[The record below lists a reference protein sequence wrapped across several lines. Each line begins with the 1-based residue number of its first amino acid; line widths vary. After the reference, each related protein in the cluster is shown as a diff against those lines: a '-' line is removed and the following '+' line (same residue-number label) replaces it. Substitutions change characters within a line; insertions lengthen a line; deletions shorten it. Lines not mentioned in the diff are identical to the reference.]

1 MRYSLNWL
9 KELIPLDDLP
19 VSDLLRNL
27 SRIGLHSEN
36 LFEAGGDWIFDLEI
50 PANRGDLL
58 SLRGL
63 AREISA
69 LLRLP
74 SPALLVHPDR
84 GRESAV
90 QPFSIEIS
98 ETQACPFYAGALLDG
113 IQVKE
118 LDPARR
124 TRLVNLNQRPIS
136 NVVDIT
142 NYVLMEL
149 GQPLHAFDADRISG
163 GIVVRFARTGEVLTT
178 LDGVERTLNESVLVI
193 ADQEK
198 PLALAGIMGGQQSEI
213 GLNTRRVLLES
224 AFFNPQVIRM
234 SRKSLG
240 LETEASVRFERG
252 VDPDLVVVSLERAKQ
267 LLAEAAGGKVRAAGR
282 TGELKRTASPI
293 SLHFKHVE
301 QILGV
306 DIAAEEV
313 ESILQGIGCKLEIQK
328 EKLVVVPPAYRRDLQ
343 EEIDLIEEV
352 ARFHDY
358 ERLPSRLPRVQI
370 LASPDNQ
377 VQANRERLRDL
388 MVSAGF
394 DETVSHSLLPVYG
407 SEPGL
412 KLINP
417 QSEEQQMLRKSL
429 SASLLRVGLENLNRG
444 NLDLHLFEIGTV
456 YEAGA
461 DRNGEPQ
468 RLAIFLKSGP
478 NDLLQI
484 KALVSEIARRLA
496 LEPPAV
502 DGPGRLDGFPGT
514 RLNPPGREDFA
525 LVGRHDTPF
534 GPAAFAEINLDPD
547 LVKTIP
553 PPRYR
558 PWPRFPAVV
567 RDFSFICPD
576 RAPWAE
582 IQKAVKEISD
592 LIAGVEFF
600 DLYRSPDLPGD
611 SHSLAFS
618 VRFQS
623 AERTLTRGE
632 VDQLQAKILERLANL
647 GLSLRQ

>member
-1 MRYSLNWL
+1 
-9 KELIPLDDLP
+9 
-19 VSDLLRNL
+19 
-27 SRIGLHSEN
+27 
-36 LFEAGGDWIFDLEI
+36 
-50 PANRGDLL
+50 DLL

-84 GRESAV
+84 GREASV
-90 QPFSIEIS
+90 QPFSIEINAP
-98 ETQACPFYAGALLDG
+98 QACPFYAGALMDG
-113 IQVKE
+113 VQVK
-118 LDPARR
+118 DFAPARR
-124 TRLVNLNQRPIS
+124 ARLVNLNQRSIS

-142 NYVLMEL
+142 NYVLLEL

-193 ADQEK
+193 ADHEK

-213 GLNTRRVLLES
+213 GLHTKRILLES

-240 LETEASVRFERG
+240 LETEASIRFERG

-267 LLAEAAGGKVRAAGR
+267 LLAEAAGGTVRAAGR
-282 TGELKRTASPI
+282 AGELKRPSSLIP
-293 SLHFKHVE
+293 LHFKHVE
-301 QILGV
+301 QVLGI

-313 ESILQGIGCKLEIQK
+313 ESILQGIGCKIEIQK
-328 EKLVVVPPAYRRDLQ
+328 ERLGVVPPAYRRDLQ

-377 VQANRERLRDL
+377 LQANRERLRDL

-394 DETVSHSLLPVYG
+394 DETVSHSLMPVYG
-407 SEPGL
+407 REPGL

-417 QSEEQQMLRKSL
+417 QSEGQQMLRKSL
-429 SASLLRVGLENLNRG
+429 SASLLRVGLDNLNRG
-444 NLDLHLFEIGTV
+444 NLKLHLFEIGSV
-456 YEAGA
+456 YETGA
-461 DRNGEPQ
+461 DRSGESQ
-468 RLAIFLKSGP
+468 RLAVLLKSGP
-478 NDLLQI
+478 HDLLQV
-484 KALVSEIARRLA
+484 KALVSEVARRFA
-496 LEPPAV
+496 LEPPEIG
-502 DGPGRLDGFPGT
+502 GPGCLDDFPGIW
-514 RLNPPGREDFA
+514 LNPPERKNFA
-525 LVGRHDTPF
+525 LVGWHETPF
-534 GPAAFAEINLDPD
+534 GTAAFAEINLDQD
-547 LVKTIP
+547 LAKAVP
-553 PPRYR
+553 PTRYR
-558 PWPRFPAVV
+558 TWPKFPAVV

-576 RAPWAE
+576 RVPWAE
-582 IQKAVKEISD
+582 IQKTVKALSD

-600 DLYRSPDLPGD
+600 DLYRAPELPEN

-623 AERTLTRGE
+623 SERTLTRSE
-632 VDQLQAKILERLANL
+632 VDQLQAQILERLATL